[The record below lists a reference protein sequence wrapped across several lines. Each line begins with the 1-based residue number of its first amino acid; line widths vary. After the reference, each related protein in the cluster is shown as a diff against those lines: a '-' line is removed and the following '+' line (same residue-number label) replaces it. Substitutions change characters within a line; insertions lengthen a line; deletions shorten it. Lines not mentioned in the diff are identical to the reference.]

1 MDTATTGTRCSPVS
15 VLKQIAFEAWFEKD
29 CYLVEVVDCN
39 IGPSMAH
46 KTPKEPTTK
55 CWGTQ
60 TMFASRLW
68 TSQKKGL
75 PESININAA
84 PIKNINLLVV
94 KLLPLLYVA
103 IVVFSNLWIPGKA
116 SQTDAPWP
124 PEPSFPKVLMVSS
137 SAMP

>member
-75 PESININAA
+75 PMQ
-84 PIKNINLLVV
+84 PV
-94 KLLPLLYVA
+94 
-103 IVVFSNLWIPGKA
+103 
-116 SQTDAPWP
+116 
-124 PEPSFPKVLMVSS
+124 
-137 SAMP
+137 